1 MRNAVMEYETNEP
14 KHIKVRG
21 AKVHNLK
28 ISMWM
33 FPYTNRGDRRSI
45 RLGKILTG
53 AGRPLCG
60 GLQTLSGISVHLHQK
75 TYDRRGESP
84 GG

>member
-1 MRNAVMEYETNEP
+1 MEYETNEP

-28 ISMWM
+28 KYRCGCSL
-33 FPYTNRGDRRSI
+33 TQNRGDRRSI